1 MAMLN
6 NGKLD
11 FFGAKDITSS
21 DEPISVTIGN
31 DLAMNSKVNISI
43 IGVGRGNR
51 YMLPLIQ
58 IDGVDSTDQRRQ
70 TVFMD
75 FDDDGRLRV
84 FFNAEHDKW
93 LEKQATS
100 YFAQYAHRWS

>member
-11 FFGAKDITSS
+11 VFGAKDITSS
-21 DEPISVTIGN
+21 DEPVSVTIGN
-31 DLAMNSKVNISI
+31 DLAMNSRVNMSI
-43 IGVGRGNR
+43 IGVGRDNR
-51 YMLPLIQ
+51 YTLPLVQ
-58 IDGVDSTDQRRQ
+58 IDGLGPTDQGTQ

-75 FDDDGRLRV
+75 FDDEGRMRV

-93 LEKQATS
+93 LEEQATS
-100 YFAQYAHRWS
+100 YFVKYAHLWA

>member
-21 DEPISVTIGN
+21 DEPISVTIG
-31 DLAMNSKVNISI
+31 DLAMNSKVNMSI
-43 IGVGRGNR
+43 IGVGKGNR
-51 YMLPLIQ
+51 YVLPLIQ
-58 IDGVDSTDQRRQ
+58 IDGVDPTDEGRQ

-75 FDDDGRLRV
+75 FDDEGRLQV

-93 LEKQATS
+93 LEEQATS
-100 YFAQYAHRWS
+100 YFAKYAHRWS